1 VLEILGDIGFGPT
14 HAAIDRATTFL
25 REMQEPDGAWYGRWG
40 VNYIYGTSQ
49 VLRGLRAVGLDMN
62 EPWIQRGRDW
72 LEACQNDDGGW
83 GETVASYD
91 DSSLRGKGVSTPSQ
105 SAWALL
111 GLCAFQKVDRTSIER
126 GVDYLVS
133 SQNSDG
139 SWSETLITGT
149 GFPRVFYLKYDM
161 YRNNWPLMALA
172 RYVMEVSANR
182 HEVVIH
188 STAVT
193 NVELDSALQPTQE
206 AAFSSLISSFASL
219 PVFALLKDLLTKL
232 NHG

>member
-1 VLEILGDIGFGPT
+1 
-14 HAAIDRATTFL
+14 
-25 REMQEPDGAWYGRWG
+25 
-40 VNYIYGTSQ
+40 
-49 VLRGLRAVGLDMN
+49 
-62 EPWIQRGRDW
+62 
-72 LEACQNDDGGW
+72 
-83 GETVASYD
+83 
-91 DSSLRGKGVSTPSQ
+91 
-105 SAWALL
+105 
-111 GLCAFQKVDRTSIER
+111 
-126 GVDYLVS
+126 
-133 SQNSDG
+133 
-139 SWSETLITGT
+139 LITGT

-193 NVELDSALQPTQE
+193 NAELDSALQPTQE